1 MIEMELIELLWTIFY
16 ILVFPGFLFISFFS
30 MTMQWVDRKLG
41 AKFQK
46 RVGPPFI
53 QPLADFIK
61 LLTKEDIVPAKADTK
76 MFSAVPIVGLAAVLA
91 AFIYIPVY
99 MVDSP
104 VSFSVDL
111 LVVLYLL
118 TIPTLAIFLA
128 GWNSSNLFGQIGSMR
143 AITQL
148 ISYEIPFFIAMLAPA
163 LIVGSWS
170 LNDIQAYQVDNL
182 WILISPAALAFIIA
196 IITLQGKLER
206 LPFDSPEAETEIV
219 GGPLVDVSGRRFAL
233 FKFMLDVELVVGA
246 ALIAVL
252 FLGGG
257 DVFIDMS
264 SYHWIIQ
271 NIIGVIVLL
280 VKVLFIVGI
289 LSVIKFAVARLRIDQ
304 MVKFSYRF
312 MIPLS
317 LLQVAIIILVKLF
330 L

>member
-1 MIEMELIELLWTIFY
+1 MTELEILWAIFY
-16 ILVFPGFLFISFFS
+16 IIVFPGFLFVSFFS
-30 MTMQWVDRKLG
+30 MTMQWLDRKLG
-41 AKFQK
+41 AKFQR

-53 QPLADFIK
+53 QPIADFIK
-61 LLTKEDIVPAKADTK
+61 LLTKEDIVPKKADAK
-76 MFSAVPIVGLAAVLA
+76 MFSAVPIVGLAAVLT
-91 AFIYIPVY
+91 AFLYLPLY
-99 MVDSP
+99 MFDSP

-128 GWNSSNLFGQIGSMR
+128 GWNSSNLFGQVGSMR

-163 LIVGSWS
+163 LIAGTWS
-170 LNDIQAYQVDNL
+170 LSGIVDYQMNNL
-182 WILISPAALAFIIA
+182 WLIISPAALAFIIA
-196 IITLQGKLER
+196 IISLQGKLER

-257 DVFIDMS
+257 DIFIDLS
-264 SYHWIIQ
+264 GLGWHLA
-271 NIIGVIVLL
+271 NLIGIVVLL
-280 VKVLFIVGI
+280 IKIIILVVI
-289 LSVIKFAVARLRIDQ
+289 LSAIKFAVARLRIDQ

-317 LLQVAIIILVKLF
+317 LLQLAIIILIKML
-330 L
+330 

>member
-1 MIEMELIELLWTIFY
+1 
-16 ILVFPGFLFISFFS
+16 
-30 MTMQWVDRKLG
+30 
-41 AKFQK
+41 
-46 RVGPPFI
+46 
-53 QPLADFIK
+53 
-61 LLTKEDIVPAKADTK
+61 
-76 MFSAVPIVGLAAVLA
+76 
-91 AFIYIPVY
+91 
-99 MVDSP
+99 
-104 VSFSVDL
+104 
-111 LVVLYLL
+111 
-118 TIPTLAIFLA
+118 
-128 GWNSSNLFGQIGSMR
+128 
-143 AITQL
+143 
-148 ISYEIPFFIAMLAPA
+148 MLAPA

-170 LNDIQAYQVDNL
+170 LNDILAYQVDNL